1 MTSWLGLIVVW
12 VATTAVTM
20 LIAGVILVTLPADY
34 LREGDARPRHWTYR
48 VIRSVVG
55 ILLVMVGVLLSLP
68 GIPGQGVLTIL
79 AGVTLIEFPGRHRIV
94 RAIIG
99 RPAVLKTMNRLL
111 ARFGR
116 PPLTL

>member
-1 MTSWLGLIVVW
+1 MTSWLGLFVIW
-12 VATTAVTM
+12 LATTVMTM
-20 LIAGVILVTLPADY
+20 LIAGVILVPLPADY
-34 LREGDARPRHWTYR
+34 LRAGDARPRHWTYR
-48 VIRSVVG
+48 IARSVVG
-55 ILLVMVGVLLSLP
+55 VVLVIVGVVLSVP

-79 AGVTLIEFPGRHRIV
+79 AGVILIECPGRHRLV

-99 RPAVLKTMNRLL
+99 RPAVLRTVNHLR